1 VFFQFSFCC
10 IPSLS
15 GKRIALIGMLTER
28 RHFPH
33 CQGDSGAGYLRPD
46 GLFEPRASGL
56 PSGAQLWQDWN
67 RYWYE
72 RFDVQFS
79 GFNIGASKDKSYGL
93 YSNFSSFG
101 ASGSDQRLVDGMPV
115 LPAPRELDV
124 DLRGTQNISMEAAK
138 IASYAAEKLRN
149 GQGKTPWFR
158 SFRVIIQPASVFAEL
173 ARLSQVRTSP
183 LSLFCFASLS
193 RACLGKSSSFFT
205 RD

>member
-1 VFFQFSFCC
+1 
-10 IPSLS
+10 
-15 GKRIALIGMLTER
+15 MLTER